1 MVALGRIPHVGR
13 FAAPTAHDD
22 AAVETAM
29 ADSDILHLADR
40 RVDSLS
46 GGERARAKFA
56 RILAGESDWILADE
70 PLANLDPPHQRDTL
84 RLLKQAAQSGKGV
97 VVVLHQ
103 LNAAARLA
111 DDLLLLKQGRTFGF
125 GPCSEVL
132 TQEALMATFDMDMEI
147 VNLDGRTAIL
157 PR

>member
-1 MVALGRIPHVGR
+1 MGWQHCTPCFEHGGLNH
-13 FAAPTAHDD
+13 F
-22 AAVETAM
+22 
-29 ADSDILHLADR
+29 SWKHL
-40 RVDSLS
+40 
-46 GGERARAKFA
+46 
-56 RILAGESDWILADE
+56 E
-70 PLANLDPPHQRDTL
+70 PIGL
-84 RLLKQAAQSGKGV
+84 AAQSGKGV

-111 DDLLLLKQGRTFGF
+111 DDLLLLKQGRVCGF

-132 TQEALMATFDMDMEI
+132 TSEALMATFGMAMEI

>member
-1 MVALGRIPHVGR
+1 MSATATEG
-13 FAAPTAHDD
+13 FAHRPVT
-22 AAVETAM
+22 T
-29 ADSDILHLADR
+29 
-40 RVDSLS
+40 LS
-46 GGERARAKFA
+46 GGERARVLLA
-56 RILAGESDWILADE
+56 RVLAGEPEWILADE

-111 DDLLLLKQGRTFGF
+111 DDILLLKQGQARGF

-132 TQEALMATFDMDMEI
+132 TSEALMATFDMDMEI

-157 PR
+157 PL